1 MTRLV
6 ELPATPA
13 PADATPSSPRPRPL
27 PPGAAERV
35 LAVAVAVL
43 LGAGLL
49 VVGLVPVPVAV
60 LSAPFLVVLATRPVL
75 RRLALRNLARRPR
88 ESALVVLGSLLGT
101 AIITS
106 SLIVGDTLDAS
117 ITRSAFTQ
125 LGPVDVLVSGAE
137 PGTAQEIERR
147 AEGVPGVDGV
157 LPLTAL
163 TLTAARPGDR
173 PRAAPKAQLLEVDFA
188 RARSF
193 GGDAGAT
200 GIRGPTP
207 APGEAV
213 VGEDLAEALG
223 VRPGDAVEIYAYGR
237 VLSLRVVRT
246 LARLGVAGLV
256 LGQPGSASPTL
267 FVAPGTVGAL
277 ARTGRA
283 PAAPP
288 SEMVAVSLTGGVLE
302 GAGATSAVIPRL
314 HRALGELPV
323 NVQPVKADLL
333 ASAEETG
340 EQFTR
345 LFAMIGLFS
354 VLAGILLLVNIF
366 VMLAQERQAELGALR
381 AVGLRRSS
389 LVGAF
394 SLEGWLYTLASA
406 VAGTLVGIVVGR
418 LIVVV
423 AAGIFSRGDVALE
436 LVFTATRASA
446 EGGLT
451 IGFVIALLTVVV
463 TSARISRLNVIR
475 AIRDLPEPKVSG
487 PRPATLVLALAALAV
502 GGWMLA
508 RGIVDR
514 APGAVLL
521 GPCLLAAGLVRV
533 LHHVAPR
540 RVLVSAAATALL
552 AWAVFAFD
560 LLPGVFRNPEIE
572 LFVVQGVILTA
583 AAVALVSQNQ
593 EAIGAALRRVGGGS
607 SMVLRLGLAYP
618 LARRFRTGMT
628 LTMYALV
635 VYTLASITVFSELFG
650 GQVDDFTRRISGG
663 FDLVVES
670 NAANPVPV
678 DGVARRP
685 DVEAVAALSTAVAEW
700 EAPISE
706 GFEPWPV
713 ASFDE
718 ALVRQ
723 GPARLEERAPA
734 YPDDAAAYRAVLA
747 DPSLVVVSEFFLQ
760 SGGRPPERPLAPGD
774 EMIMRDP
781 LSGRSRRLTVAAVAE
796 SAFGNIRS
804 LVAPGAFVEVF
815 GDRAVPNLL
824 HVATGPGVDPEE
836 VATSINGAFIANGA
850 DARSFRSIVSDNL
863 TQQLSFFR
871 LMQGYLALG
880 LLVGVAGLGVV
891 MVRAVRER
899 RRQVGV
905 LRALGFEAAAV
916 RRTFVAES
924 AFVAVEGITIGIVL
938 AVLTAWRLIS
948 SDTFGSEL
956 AFSVPVPE
964 LGLLF
969 AGTLLASLVAT
980 AAPAQQA
987 SRIRPAVALRIAD

>member
-1 MTRLV
+1 
-6 ELPATPA
+6 
-13 PADATPSSPRPRPL
+13 
-27 PPGAAERV
+27 
-35 LAVAVAVL
+35 
-43 LGAGLL
+43 
-49 VVGLVPVPVAV
+49 
-60 LSAPFLVVLATRPVL
+60 
-75 RRLALRNLARRPR
+75 
-88 ESALVVLGSLLGT
+88 
-101 AIITS
+101 
-106 SLIVGDTLDAS
+106 
-117 ITRSAFTQ
+117 
-125 LGPVDVLVSGAE
+125 
-137 PGTAQEIERR
+137 
-147 AEGVPGVDGV
+147 VDGV

-173 PRAAPKAQLLEVDFA
+173 PAAEPKAQLLEVDFP
-188 RARSF
+188 RARGF
-193 GGDAGAT
+193 GGDTGAT

-207 APGEAV
+207 SPGEVV
-213 VGEDLAEALG
+213 VGEDLAETLG
-223 VRPGDAVEIYAYGR
+223 VGAGDVVEIYAYGGS
-237 VLSLRVVRT
+237 LSLRVVRT
-246 LARLGVAGLV
+246 LPRVGVAGLV
-256 LGQPGSASPTL
+256 LGEPGSASPTL
-267 FVAPGTVGAL
+267 FVAPGTAAPL
-277 ARTGRA
+277 ARAGRS

-288 SEMVAVSLTGGVLE
+288 AEIVAVSLTGGVLA
-302 GAGATSAVIPRL
+302 GADATSAVVARL
-314 HRALGELPV
+314 HRALRELPV
-323 NVQPVKADLL
+323 NVQPVKADVL
-333 ASAEETG
+333 AAAEETG

-366 VMLAQERQAELGALR
+366 VMLAQERQAELGTLR

-406 VAGTLVGIVVGR
+406 VVGSVAGIVVGR

-423 AAGIFSRGDVALE
+423 AADIFSRGDVALE
-436 LVFTATRASA
+436 LVFTATRASV

-451 IGFVIALLTVVV
+451 IGFVIALLTVAV

-475 AIRDLPEPKVSG
+475 AIRDLPEPTASR
-487 PRPATLVLALAALAV
+487 PRDATLVLALAALAV
-502 GGWMLA
+502 GGWILV
-508 RGIVDR
+508 RGVVDR
-514 APGAVLL
+514 APGAVLV
-521 GPCLLAAGLVRV
+521 GPCLLATGLVRV
-533 LHHVAPR
+533 LHGVAPR
-540 RVLVSAAATALL
+540 RVLVSAASAAVLG
-552 AWAVFAFD
+552 WAVFAFD
-560 LLPGVFRNPEIE
+560 VLPGVFRNPEIE

-593 EAIGAALRRVGGGS
+593 ETIGAALGRVGGRS
-607 SMVLRLGLAYP
+607 TSLVLRLGLAYP

-635 VYTLASITVFSELFG
+635 VYTLASITVFSDLFG

-670 NAANPVPV
+670 NAANPLPV
-678 DGVARRP
+678 DGVAGRP
-685 DVEAVAALSTAVAEW
+685 DVGAVAALSTAVAEW
-700 EAPISE
+700 DAPVSD

-718 ALVRQ
+718 ALVRHR
-723 GPARLEERAPA
+723 PPRLEERAPA

-760 SGGRPPERPLAPGD
+760 AGGGPPERPLTPGD
-774 EMIMRDP
+774 AVTMRDP
-781 LSGRSRRLTVAAVAE
+781 LSGRSRRLTVAAVAD

-804 LVAPGAFVEVF
+804 LVAPPAFSDVF
-815 GDRAVPNLL
+815 GDRSVPNLL
-824 HVATGPGVDPEE
+824 HVATAPGADPEE
-836 VATSINGAFIANGA
+836 VASSINGAFIANGA
-850 DARSFRSIVSDNL
+850 DARSFRSVVSENL
-863 TQQLSFFR
+863 AQQLSFFR

-916 RRTFVAES
+916 RRTFVTES

-938 AVLTAWRLIS
+938 AVLTAWRLVS
-948 SDTFGSEL
+948 SDTFGAEL
-956 AFSVPVPE
+956 AFSVPLPE

-987 SRIRPAVALRIAD
+987 SRIRPAVALRITD